1 MSIRHVT
8 SIKRLR
14 LMIRKDKNF
23 NLIFENLIGKFP
35 NIFTVLTEK
44 CAEKYAV
51 LFHRVR
57 RFGNLQ
63 LDFYFRLP
71 NPPTGEE
78 FRESS

>member
-1 MSIRHVT
+1 MLIGHIT

-14 LMIRKDKNF
+14 LLNQKNKNF
-23 NLIFENLIGKFP
+23 NSIFENSIGIFSKFLP
-35 NIFTVLTEK
+35 ILTEG